1 MTIYAIYYIDDG
13 NRDFFMRR
21 EDAQSCGVG
30 YIRQI
35 GEEENWDILS
45 RTFPVKAS
53 AKASAAKG
61 MAPMNGRVA
70 GVAKRK

>member
-13 NRDFFMRR
+13 DRDYFMRR

-35 GEEENWDILS
+35 GEEENWDPQEIESLVDEFL
-45 RTFPVKAS
+45 REGWAYDLCAIEEIEVKE
-53 AKASAAKG
+53 
-61 MAPMNGRVA
+61 
-70 GVAKRK
+70 

>member
-13 NRDFFMRR
+13 DYDYFMRR

-35 GEEENWDILS
+35 GEEENWDPQEIESLVDDFL
-45 RTFPVKAS
+45 RDGWVADICAIEEIEVKE
-53 AKASAAKG
+53 
-61 MAPMNGRVA
+61 
-70 GVAKRK
+70 

>member
-13 NRDFFMRR
+13 DRDYFMRR

-35 GEEENWDILS
+35 GEEENWDPQEIESLVDEFL
-45 RTFPVKAS
+45 REEWTYDLCALEEIEVKE
-53 AKASAAKG
+53 
-61 MAPMNGRVA
+61 
-70 GVAKRK
+70 